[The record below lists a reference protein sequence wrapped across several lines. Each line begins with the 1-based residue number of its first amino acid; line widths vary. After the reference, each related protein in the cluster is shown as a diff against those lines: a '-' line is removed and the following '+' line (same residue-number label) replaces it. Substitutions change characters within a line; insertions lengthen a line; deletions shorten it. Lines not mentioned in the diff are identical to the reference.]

1 MQNPEASACS
11 APRRLPLGSK
21 SKEHHVA
28 ENGYAINESGYPHI
42 FLNCNRAQRHVEEN
56 NYFTEMCSGSEAG
69 SYLRLTDF
77 AISLNSR
84 LESNKEEEEWI
95 CDQREW
101 MSAYLPQP
109 QPGSCLPQQQPGSWR
124 APPPSRLLG
133 ATAHEEKKGMA
144 ERLDRTLPPSVI
156 KLVAVTSQPMAPEPE
171 IKKGCAVFETNALR
185 VCPPPSRQ
193 PHAIE
198 TAYRPCCMLDGVG
211 VWVGSHQL
219 DALAE
224 ILDECRVSVSA

>member
-1 MQNPEASACS
+1 VRGCTSAEPRGVQNPEASACS

-95 CDQREW
+95 CDQRVDIRISSSTATGL
-101 MSAYLPQP
+101 MS
-109 QPGSCLPQQQPGSWR
+109 SST
-124 APPPSRLLG
+124 
-133 ATAHEEKKGMA
+133 ATGLMAGPTSISLVRSHRTRRKKRNG
-144 ERLDRTLPPSVI
+144 
-156 KLVAVTSQPMAPEPE
+156 
-171 IKKGCAVFETNALR
+171 
-185 VCPPPSRQ
+185 
-193 PHAIE
+193 
-198 TAYRPCCMLDGVG
+198 
-211 VWVGSHQL
+211 
-219 DALAE
+219 
-224 ILDECRVSVSA
+224 